1 MLSVISICRGCLMV
15 THLFFADNSLLF
27 CKTIDQECHNL
38 IEILELYEAAF
49 GQKVN
54 AEING
59 EDASNCVRTWFRS
72 SAFSALDLVR

>member
-27 CKTIDQECHNL
+27 CKTTDQECHNL

-49 GQKVN
+49 G
-54 AEING
+54 
-59 EDASNCVRTWFRS
+59 
-72 SAFSALDLVR
+72 